1 MRNEAEQEQSLLKT
15 IPLSG
20 TSFCFFLTQLY
31 GRRTETCYSVIARSG
46 FDSRPRQQLFFPL
59 FFPLFCICSLL
70 FCSTR
75 ISKVGK
81 CAALQLWTPTY
92 FSNKH
97 FEVLKKVKSRP
108 CTKGWK
114 KQTSNLKLVWW
125 PSYSSRFWT
134 CIYHPRDQLS
144 APQTSFGFPLAPK
157 SISGQ
162 KGVEILSCCLEGN

>member
-1 MRNEAEQEQSLLKT
+1 MSKLYLQVDLICQNRHLVSYRQVPGSIPCRGSIDFFSLFSH
-15 IPLSG
+15 IFIS
-20 TSFCFFLTQLY
+20 FLT
-31 GRRTETCYSVIARSG
+31 R
-46 FDSRPRQQLFFPL
+46 FP
-59 FFPLFCICSLL
+59 

-97 FEVLKKVKSRP
+97 FEALKKVKSRP

-144 APQTSFGFPLAPK
+144 ALQTSFGFPLAPK

-162 KGVEILSCCLEGN
+162 KGVEILSCLEGN